1 MTDLR
6 EAMYFS
12 LCGKDSMKHTIHY
25 ICKYTPIELMAGMN
39 TDCRYIS
46 SMPETFGR
54 SEVTLGSNICGFGK
68 SLMDLVYEGQIREL
82 ILTGCCDTIRSVFD
96 HLRLEEHLDFLYF
109 LDIPHEADGCARQRL
124 ARQLVKLTKTYE
136 EYSGEKFSRY
146 AFMKALNVSAAI
158 NVNPPGPYIAL
169 MGGRAGRDLHME
181 AAGIMPL
188 PVQNR
193 TCVSGR
199 NMGKA
204 MPDPSLSFEELMD
217 WYAGELL
224 AQTPCMR
231 MEDVTG
237 RRRLVCDPNLR
248 GIIYH
253 TIRFCDFYNFEY
265 SYLKDHAQVPLVKIE
280 TDYTKSAE
288 GQMRTRLEAFA
299 EEIRQTYADT
309 PEIFAA
315 RSRFLRKSNTEE
327 TGRMGKNMN
336 KPDSTDKNT
345 GHYFAGID
353 SGSTSTDAVILDENR
368 RMIAGVILPT
378 GAGAAGSSER
388 ALEKALEKAGLHRED
403 IAMVVST
410 GYGRAAIRE
419 SDQSITEI
427 SCHAKGAHFLNP
439 SVRTVIDIGGQ
450 DSKVI
455 EIDEEGHVT
464 NFVMNDKCAAGTGR
478 FLEMMARTLE
488 MSLEELSHHGLTH
501 RENITISSTCTVFAE
516 SEVVSLIAQNK
527 DADDIVWALDKSV
540 AGKTAALAARVG
552 AKEPYMMTGGVARN
566 EGLVRALEE
575 KLNTRLLISDDAQ
588 LCGALGAAL
597 YAWEKCRQ

>member
-1 MTDLR
+1 
-6 EAMYFS
+6 
-12 LCGKDSMKHTIHY
+12 MKHTIHY

-39 TDCRYIS
+39 ADCRYIS

-68 SLMDLVYEGQIREL
+68 SLLDLVYEGQIHEL
-82 ILTGCCDTIRSVFD
+82 ILTGCCDTIRAVFD

-109 LDIPHEADGCARQRL
+109 LDIPHEADGCARARL
-124 ARQLVKLTKTYE
+124 AQQLVQLTRAYE
-136 EYSGEKFSRY
+136 EYSKEKFSRD
-146 AFMKALNVSAAI
+146 AFIKALQVSAAI

-181 AAGIMPL
+181 ASDFMPL

-199 NMGKA
+199 DMGRA
-204 MPDPSLSFEELMD
+204 MPDASLSFEELMD

-237 RRRLVCDPNLR
+237 RRRLISDPSLR

-253 TIRFCDFYNFEY
+253 TIRFCDFYSFEY
-265 SYLKDHAQVPLVKIE
+265 SFMKDLAQVPLVKIE
-280 TDYTKSAE
+280 TDYTKSAQ
-288 GQMRTRLEAFA
+288 GQLRTRLEAFA

-309 PEIFAA
+309 PEIFTG
-315 RSRFLRKSNTEE
+315 RDRFLRKNNTAEARK
-327 TGRMGKNMN
+327 GALNMGGQDDM
-336 KPDSTDKNT
+336 ST

-368 RMIAGVILPT
+368 RIIAGVILPT
-378 GAGAAGSSER
+378 GAGASDSSGK
-388 ALEKALEKAGLHRED
+388 ALEQALEKAGLHRKD
-403 IAMVVST
+403 IAMVIST

-455 EIDEEGHVT
+455 EVDEKGHVT

-488 MSLEELSHHGLTH
+488 MSLEELSHRGLTH

-527 DADDIVWALDKSV
+527 DTDDIVYALDKSV

-552 AKEPYMMTGGVARN
+552 ARGPYMMTGGVAHN

-575 KLNTRLLISDDAQ
+575 KLDTKLLISENAQ

-597 YAWEKCRQ
+597 YAWEKCRQIKEI